1 MSVNEN
7 WKNENC
13 CEKKDKKCKCKKK
26 RIGNNIKFRIGAD
39 KGGILL
45 NIHLT
50 PFMAIAV
57 FLGIA
62 CVIFAGKKDC
72 CCGCCKD

>member
-7 WKNENC
+7 WKNENKC
-13 CEKKDKKCKCKKK
+13 CKKEKKKCKCKKK
-26 RIGNNIKFRIGAD
+26 KGNHIKFRIGAER
-39 KGGILL
+39 GGILL
-45 NIHLT
+45 SIRLT

-62 CVIFAGKKDC
+62 CVILAGKKC
-72 CCGCCKD
+72 CCCDTEE

>member
-7 WKNENC
+7 WKNETC
-13 CEKKDKKCKCKKK
+13 CEKKEEKKCKKCRKK
-26 RIGNNIKFRIGAD
+26 GNNIKFRIGAEN
-39 KGGILL
+39 GGILL

-62 CVIFAGKKDC
+62 CVIFAGKK
-72 CCGCCKD
+72 GCSCDCKD

>member
-13 CEKKDKKCKCKKK
+13 CEKKEKKCRGCKKK
-26 RIGNNIKFRIGAD
+26 GNNIKFRIGAEN
-39 KGGILL
+39 GGVLL

-62 CVIFAGKKDC
+62 CVIFAGKKGGC
-72 CCGCCKD
+72 EGCCKD

>member
-13 CEKKDKKCKCKKK
+13 CEKKDKKKKCKCRKK
-26 RIGNNIKFRIGAD
+26 GNNIKFRIGAEN
-39 KGGILL
+39 GGILL

-62 CVIFAGKKDC
+62 GVILAGRKDC
-72 CCGCCKD
+72 CCKD

>member
-13 CEKKDKKCKCKKK
+13 CEKKDGKKCCKRKKK
-26 RIGNNIKFRIGAD
+26 GNNIKFRIGAEN
-39 KGGILL
+39 GGILL

-62 CVIFAGKKDC
+62 CVIFAGRKDC
-72 CCGCCKD
+72 GCKD